1 MRVLIAHEAAAVRAH
16 ARGVLEPLGHDV
28 HDCGDAADALAACC
42 AWEPDVALVD
52 AELCRRD
59 GLALLSAIKSDSAAY
74 RTSVVL
80 VLDGEPAI
88 DEAMED
94 IRRGAHDFI
103 VGPDVG
109 AGELV
114 ARVESAG
121 RTKHLQEAL
130 LGQAERLEQLVFED
144 PLTGLLNRRAI
155 LAQLGALVSGA
166 RRHARDLAVLMLDVD
181 HFKSF
186 NDTHGHPVGDQVLV
200 GVAHC
205 LRDRL
210 RSEDWIGRLG
220 GEEFLVLLPDTG
232 KEEAARVAED
242 LRRCAECTRVETAS
256 GPVSVTI
263 SIGWA
268 TVDVDDAETVV
279 HRADEALYAA
289 KAAGRNA
296 VRGPDR
302 PASLRDRQ

>member
-1 MRVLIAHEAAAVRAH
+1 MRVLIAHEEEAVRAH

-28 HDCGDAADALAACC
+28 HDCGDAVAALAAC
-42 AWEPDVALVD
+42 ARWQPDVALVD

-59 GLALLSAIKSDSAAY
+59 GLALLSAIKGDSAAY
-74 RTSVVL
+74 RTSVIL

-88 DEAMED
+88 GEAMEEM
-94 IRRGAHDFI
+94 RRGAHDFL
-103 VGPDVG
+103 VGPDMG

-121 RTKHLQEAL
+121 RTKHLQDAL

-155 LAQLGALVSGA
+155 LSQLDATVSGA
-166 RRHARDLAVLMLDVD
+166 RRHGRDLSVLMIDID

-186 NDTHGHPVGDQVLV
+186 NDQHGHPVGDQVLV
-200 GVAHC
+200 TVAHR

-210 RSEDWIGRLG
+210 RAEDWLGRLG
-220 GEEFLVLLPDTG
+220 GEEFVAVLPDTDPDD
-232 KEEAARVAED
+232 AQRVAED
-242 LRRCAECTRVETAS
+242 LRSCVEQIRVPTGGQE
-256 GPVSVTI
+256 VSVTV

-268 TVDVDDAETVV
+268 TLDDEDAEALV

-289 KAAGRNA
+289 KDAGRNA
-296 VRGPDR
+296 VRGPSS
-302 PASLRDRQ
+302 PATLRDRS